1 MTTVQTNGHGPDN
14 KNNMI
19 LNKAKRD
26 FNKDLNRLPHKKG
39 WKGIWLL
46 EAGAQNYTGHIF
58 SPFVTLYY
66 HDTSTEYPLFSR
78 VIMTG
83 DSGRSPKAYK
93 MFSTTFHKIY
103 KGKWAF
109 TPIKIIYLEESSG
122 LMGCQELFLGS

>member
-66 HDTSTEYPLFSR
+66 HDTSTEYPFFREWVWQATAAEAQKHITCFQLH
-78 VIMTG
+78 VIKYIRENKH
-83 DSGRSPKAYK
+83 SSP
-93 MFSTTFHKIY
+93 
-103 KGKWAF
+103 
-109 TPIKIIYLEESSG
+109 LR
-122 LMGCQELFLGS
+122 